1 MAAAETVAGGVG
13 ALNLLSRHIRETK
26 SLMETA
32 VEEVCQSFEDTAR
45 LSQSNLERTTQF
57 LGQHTEEPDGHRG
70 VDLEGLIERSE
81 RVLHLL
87 LERLSEASE
96 KSRSAI
102 QRLNQIDERIGRV
115 AFTLDQINDITTAN
129 RILAVNAR
137 IQVAQLGQQGSG
149 LGVVAD
155 EISQQAKRSSEFSS
169 AIATLIGQLREA
181 VTLSREDLLVTA
193 SHDREALDES
203 KREVI
208 RTHTDFRQ
216 FLDRTHVFLKETAE
230 DSRKLTVDIHDSVR
244 GLQFQDRA
252 SQRLQFIASE
262 MDRIIGEM
270 SAEFSV
276 EAGAAMWHPSVREM
290 MTRTSMMEQR
300 GIAQAAGD
308 GGNGEVELF

>member
-1 MAAAETVAGGVG
+1 M
-13 ALNLLSRHIRETK
+13 
-26 SLMETA
+26 
-32 VEEVCQSFEDTAR
+32 
-45 LSQSNLERTTQF
+45 
-57 LGQHTEEPDGHRG
+57 
-70 VDLEGLIERSE
+70 
-81 RVLHLL
+81 VLHLL

-102 QRLNQIDERIGRV
+102 QRLNLIDERIGRV
-115 AFTLDQINDITTAN
+115 AYTLDQINDITAAN

-169 AIATLIGQLREA
+169 AIAGLIGQLREA

-203 KREVI
+203 KQEVV
-208 RTHTDFRQ
+208 RTHADFRQ
-216 FLDRTHVFLKETAE
+216 FLDRTHLFLTETAE
-230 DSRKLTVDIHDSVR
+230 DSRKLTGDIHDSVR

-262 MDRIIGEM
+262 LERLSGEM
-270 SAEFSV
+270 AAEFGV
-276 EAGAAMWHPSVREM
+276 DAGAVRWHPSVREM
-290 MTRTSMMEQR
+290 MTRTSMVEQR
-300 GIAQAAGD
+300 GIAQSGGD
-308 GGNGEVELF
+308 EGSGEVELF